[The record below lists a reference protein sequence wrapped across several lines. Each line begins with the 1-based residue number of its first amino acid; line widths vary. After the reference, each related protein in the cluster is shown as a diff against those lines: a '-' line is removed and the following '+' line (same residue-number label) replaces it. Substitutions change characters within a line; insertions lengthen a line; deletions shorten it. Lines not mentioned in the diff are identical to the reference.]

1 MKRFFITFI
10 TALTLISCEGLLE
23 EPITQQDVIGTWNFY
38 TLEGNRYGK
47 ITIDQYGDCSLTYHG
62 FGQYKYEENEYEYV
76 SRTFNVSGNKVTID
90 IPSWKSGTFK
100 IITSRKQSNR
110 FLINPDIKGN
120 TIYMADAL
128 IQKEEVNATLFMIG
142 SANW

>member
-1 MKRFFITFI
+1 M
-10 TALTLISCEGLLE
+10 SG
-23 EPITQQDVIGTWNFY
+23 
-38 TLEGNRYGK
+38 
-47 ITIDQYGDCSLTYHG
+47 
-62 FGQYKYEENEYEYV
+62 
-76 SRTFNVSGNKVTID
+76 TFNVSGNKVTID